1 MKRKLEICC
10 YSVESAID
18 AEKAGA
24 SRIELCDNYSE
35 GGTTPSYASIETAI
49 NKLAIPV
56 NVIIRPRGGDFL
68 YSDIEFEIIKQDII
82 HCKKLG
88 VNGIVIGFLKADG
101 NIDIEKTKE
110 IVKLAKPMEI
120 TFHRAFDMCKNPVKA
135 LEELKELGITRILS
149 SGAKNTAPEGK
160 DLLEELVKK
169 AQDQIIIMPGSGV
182 NEQTISDLLQK
193 TKAKEYHSS
202 AKTFINS
209 KMNYYNKDIS
219 MGGVEAVNEFSR
231 VAVDMEKIRKML
243 DVLENG

>member
-35 GGTTPSYASIETAI
+35 GGTTPSFASIETAI

-82 HCKKLG
+82 HCKKIG
-88 VNGIVIGFLKADG
+88 ANGIVIGFLKTDG

-110 IVKLAKPMEI
+110 IVQLAKPMEI
-120 TFHRAFDMCKNPVKA
+120 TFHRAFDMSKNPIKA
-135 LEELKELGITRILS
+135 LEELRELGITRILS

-160 DLLEELVKK
+160 DLLEELVKN

-182 NEQTISDLLQK
+182 NEQTISDLLQE

-209 KMNYYNKDIS
+209 KMNYYNRDIS
-219 MGGVEAVNEFSR
+219 MGGVESVNEFSR

-243 DVLENG
+243 DVLEEE